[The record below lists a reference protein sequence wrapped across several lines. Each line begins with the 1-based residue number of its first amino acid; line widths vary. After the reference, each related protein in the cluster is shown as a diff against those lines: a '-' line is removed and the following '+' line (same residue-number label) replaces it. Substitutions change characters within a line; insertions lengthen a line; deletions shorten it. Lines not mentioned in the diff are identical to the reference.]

1 MEDSFVNR
9 LKGDKVIWIIVL
21 ALSLI
26 SIAAVYSSSSSLA
39 FREGKTTFSFLL
51 KQMRFVIFGLTAL
64 YICSR
69 VPLGWYRK
77 ISILGMIVSIGLL
90 IATIVMGTT
99 LNDAERWISI
109 FGVSFQPSEIA
120 KIALM
125 LYLAKVLEDHKF
137 ETFKEFAIWIL
148 APLGI
153 MLLLILNGSASTA
166 LILGGLSFLIL
177 VIGGIKWSHLIKSA
191 GIALLTLLLAVLLNQ
206 TFGLF
211 PRIQTLVSRIENFVI
226 EKDIDENLK
235 SQDKQKLLDKTFQA
249 DMAKIAIASANVIG
263 KGPGKSTQR
272 YVLPHPYS
280 DFIYSIIVEE
290 WGLVGGVTVLLLYLW
305 FLFRCIAIAR
315 NCTKLFSAI
324 LVIALGLLIT
334 TQAMLHILVNVS
346 LLPVTGHTLPLISL
360 GGTSLIIM
368 SSAFGIILAVSRSVE
383 SGKVKVNPAEETQNG
398 EQIKAEEIEL

>member
-51 KQMRFVIFGLTAL
+51 KQMRFVIFGLTTL
-64 YICSR
+64 YICYR
-69 VPLGWYRK
+69 IPLGWYRK
-77 ISILGMIVSIGLL
+77 FAYLGMVVSIGLL
-90 IATIVMGTT
+90 IATIAMGTT

-109 FGVSFQPSEIA
+109 FGVSFQPSEVT

-125 LYLAKVLEDHKF
+125 LYLAKVIEDRSF
-137 ETFKEFAIWIL
+137 DTFKEFALWVL
-148 APLGI
+148 APLGVT
-153 MLLLILNGSASTA
+153 LLLILNGSASTA

-177 VIGGIKWSHLIKSA
+177 IIGGVKWSHLFKSA
-191 GIALLTLLLAVLLNQ
+191 GIAILILLLAVFLNQ
-206 TFGLF
+206 AFGLF
-211 PRIQTLVSRIENFVI
+211 PRIQTLVSRIENFVVK
-226 EKDIDENLK
+226 KDIDKDLTPQE
-235 SQDKQKLLDKTFQA
+235 KQKLLDKTFQA
-249 DMAKIAIASANVIG
+249 DMSKIAIASANIIG

-290 WGLVGGVTVLLLYLW
+290 WGLIGGVSVLFLYLW

-315 NCTKLFSAI
+315 NCTKMFSAI
-324 LVIALGLLIT
+324 LVIALGLLIA

-383 SGKVKVNPAEETQNG
+383 SGRVKEVPANGNPDN
-398 EQIKAEEIEL
+398 EQTKAEEIEL